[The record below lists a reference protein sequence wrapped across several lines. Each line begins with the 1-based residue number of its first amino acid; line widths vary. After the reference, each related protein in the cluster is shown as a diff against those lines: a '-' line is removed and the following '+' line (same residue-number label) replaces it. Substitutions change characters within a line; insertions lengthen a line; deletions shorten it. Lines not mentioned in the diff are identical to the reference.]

1 MRSFVV
7 SFRKKLNKK
16 CRKTSWL
23 PWKAGEE
30 GEIVNVGC
38 GFSIVS
44 GMWEMQMGA
53 RASPLAPQCCPL
65 SLSSQGSVRL
75 TNETSPWEFRARLA
89 DRSPM
94 VPSPLSMPVA
104 DITAGLKHSPSWDP
118 QDPS

>member
-1 MRSFVV
+1 M
-7 SFRKKLNKK
+7 
-16 CRKTSWL
+16 
-23 PWKAGEE
+23 
-30 GEIVNVGC
+30 NVGC
-38 GFSIVS
+38 GQSLGFSVVS

-53 RASPLAPQCCPL
+53 RACPLAPQCCPL
-65 SLSSQGSVRL
+65 SLSSQGPARL
-75 TNETSPWEFRARLA
+75 TNEKSPWEFRARLA